1 MKKTRL
7 KKLLS
12 MAEAFFGPHQGQAQV
27 REALT
32 AQVFQ
37 LPAFEQVP
45 DAFLWIQFGSI
56 TRKTLQMES
65 LGGASSQKFL
75 DLFRAVDRGP
85 VPNDQE
91 LAADL
96 AQEQA

>member
-1 MKKTRL
+1 
-7 KKLLS
+7 
-12 MAEAFFGPHQGQAQV
+12 MAKAFFRPHESLAQV
-27 REALT
+27 REMRAT
-32 AQVFQ
+32 QVFQ

-65 LGGASSQKFL
+65 LGGTSSQKFL

-91 LAADL
+91 LAAAL